1 MATDVGFIGLG
12 IMGSRQAANLH
23 AAGYGLTVHNRTRA
37 TAEAWAAERDGVTV
51 ADTPREVAERCRHVV
66 CMVVDAAQV
75 EAVLLGEDG
84 AVRGAREG
92 AVFVDMS
99 TIGPGPAVAIGQA
112 LAEHGVGFVDAPVTG
127 SAPKAA
133 DGTLTIMVGGA
144 DEHVDAVAP
153 LFEAMGEL
161 IVRAG
166 PSGQGQAVKV
176 INQAVAAVNCATVA
190 QALVVG
196 RRTGV
201 DLDALVEVMG
211 AGSGGSKMLELKA
224 GPMLAHDFDPL
235 FKLAHMLKDVRLCLD
250 AGAEAEVPF
259 PAAAAAGELY
269 TAALARGLGDRDF
282 AAVLEAVEGLAGA
295 RL

>member
-1 MATDVGFIGLG
+1 M
-12 IMGSRQAANLH
+12 
-23 AAGYGLTVHNRTRA
+23 
-37 TAEAWAAERDGVTV
+37 
-51 ADTPREVAERCRHVV
+51 
-66 CMVVDAAQV
+66 
-75 EAVLLGEDG
+75 LLGEEG
-84 AVRGAREG
+84 AIKGAQGG

-99 TIGPGPAVAIGQA
+99 TIGPGPAVAIGEA
-112 LAEHGVGFVDAPVTG
+112 LAAHGVGFVDAPVTG

-144 DEHVDAVAP
+144 DEHVEAAMP
-153 LFEAMGEL
+153 LLEAMGEL

-201 DLDALVEVMG
+201 DLDALVQVMG
-211 AGSGGSKMLELKA
+211 AGSGGSKMLALK
-224 GPMLAHDFDPL
+224 GRPMLEHDFDPL
-235 FKLAHMLKDVRLCLD
+235 FKLAHMLKDVRLCLE
-250 AGAEAEVPF
+250 AGAEAGVPF

-269 TAALARGLGDRDF
+269 TAAMARALGDRDF
-282 AAVLEAVEGLAGA
+282 AAVLEAVEGLAGT